1 MGQFAHN
8 AAIPVE
14 PEFRMQRLIL
24 GLVVFLG
31 GHSISVVA
39 PAWRDR
45 MAARL
50 GANAWRGLYSVF
62 AALGLYLLVTGFAAA
77 RVVPVVLYV
86 PPAWLHWLAVAL
98 MVPVMPMLFAAY
110 LPGRIRSTLR
120 HPMLVAVK
128 TWALAHLLANGMLAD
143 VLLFGGILAWAVA
156 VRISLKRRP
165 ARPLPAA
172 PAGRYNDLI
181 AVVAGLTVYFA
192 LLHGLHARLFG
203 VAPLP

>member
-1 MGQFAHN
+1 ML
-8 AAIPVE
+8 
-14 PEFRMQRLIL
+14 RLLL
-24 GLVVFLG
+24 GLAVFLG

-50 GANAWRGLYSVF
+50 GVNAWRGLYSLF

-77 RVVPVVLYV
+77 RAATVVLYV
-86 PPAWLHWLAVAL
+86 PPAWLHWLAVVL
-98 MVPVMPMLFAAY
+98 MVPVLPMLLAAY
-110 LPGRIRSTLR
+110 LPGRIRGALR
-120 HPMLVAVK
+120 HPMLVAIK
-128 TWALAHLLANGMLAD
+128 TWALAHLLANGMLTD
-143 VLLFGGILAWAVA
+143 VLLFGGFLAWAVI

-165 ARPLPAA
+165 TRPVPAA
-172 PAGRYNDLI
+172 PPSRYNDVI
-181 AVVAGLTVYFA
+181 AVVAGLALYVA